1 MYWIVIINKK
11 IYLINKKVVI
21 KVYLDL
27 EFDKEVFYYIINYMF
42 LVKIDIVWRRLLTY
56 NLYLGEEII
65 IFNVNKKKVKNNIYI
80 KINLL

>member
-1 MYWIVIINKK
+1 M
-11 IYLINKKVVI
+11 
-21 KVYLDL
+21 
-27 EFDKEVFYYIINYMF
+27 
-42 LVKIDIVWRRLLTY
+42 Y

>member
-11 IYLINKKVVI
+11 INLINKKVVI

>member
-27 EFDKEVFYYIINYMF
+27 ELDKGVFYYIINFMF
-42 LVKIDIVWRRLLTY
+42 LVKIDIVL
-56 NLYLGEEII
+56 
-65 IFNVNKKKVKNNIYI
+65 KKV
-80 KINLL
+80 INV